1 MNAQSRR
8 IVVVSIDS
16 WLSKLYGG
24 SILDLFSSLLSFGHS
39 VEVLLMSSPSSRVNE
54 KNLSIVTIGL
64 RYSVPMLRYFYF
76 LIRITGYLIRKKPQI
91 LIFDR
96 SILPCF

>member
-1 MNAQSRR
+1 MINKKMMKIKACSAGVNKGMKKESNKMNAQSRR

-54 KNLSIVTIGL
+54 KNLSIVTVGL
-64 RYSVPMLRYFYF
+64 RYSVPMLRYF
-76 LIRITGYLIRKKPQI
+76 
-91 LIFDR
+91 IF
-96 SILPCF
+96 